1 MENVIERGR
10 KGRRNGGHAVS
21 DRASELKNLVA
32 DVEDLVKK
40 VADVDDAEIAAMRAK
55 VEQTLARAKSAATE
69 SFANIRDQAR
79 EATEA
84 TDEYV
89 HESPWT
95 AIGVAAAVG
104 VLIGFIASRR

>member
-1 MENVIERGR
+1 MENLIETGR
-10 KGRRNGGHAVS
+10 RGRRNGGHA
-21 DRASELKNLVA
+21 ASVRTTELRNLVA

-69 SFANIRDQAR
+69 GLANVREHAR